1 MPTIEVNAQGQAN
14 EQYELIPSVS
24 IENLLRQRAAVL
36 SLFQKAV
43 DALFEAHAVAT
54 AAHLGFP
61 DISLSKDYQ
70 GNGISIVGEFSRR
83 AELFVLFQAAMDAGA
98 WRYLMDESGM
108 KSLMS
113 ATKRAEFD
121 EQLHGKTIPE
131 LTREAIHDTF
141 GALHAARADMFD
153 QGVIE
158 CFKHLSWRY
167 KTNLPQKFGKRIIVT
182 YLCSHGG
189 PNHRTTNVLDD
200 LMRVFHVI
208 DGKPEADH
216 RRGCYALIYAAM
228 REQQAWPKN
237 AENNYIAVR
246 LFRNE
251 NGHVTFKRP
260 DLIDKLN
267 RIIAKHFP
275 NALPAPR

>member
-1 MPTIEVNAQGQAN
+1 MPTIEVDAQGQAN
-14 EQYELIPSVS
+14 EQHEIVPSVS
-24 IENLLRQRAAVL
+24 IDNLLNQRATVL
-36 SLFQKAV
+36 RLFRQAV
-43 DALFEAHAVAT
+43 DALTEAHATAV
-54 AAHLGFP
+54 AAHIGFP
-61 DISLSKDYQ
+61 DISLSKDYR
-70 GNGISIVGEFSRR
+70 GNGTRITGEFSRQ
-83 AELFVLFQAAMDAGA
+83 ADVFALFQAVVDAGA

-113 ATKRAEFD
+113 ATKRDEFD
-121 EQLHGKTIPE
+121 QQLRGETIPE

-141 GALHAARADMFD
+141 GALHAARGDMFD

-182 YLCSHGG
+182 YLCSYGS
-189 PNHRTTNVLDD
+189 PNHSTTSQLDD

-216 RRGCYALIYAAM
+216 RHGCYALVSAAM
-228 REQQAWPKN
+228 REQQEWPKN
-237 AENNYIAVR
+237 AENDYIAVR